1 MREVQHTDAS
11 LDDLLDRAE
20 LGETVVIT
28 RSGKPVARLV
38 PERSQQAAPPFE
50 DIVAAIRAFRARMP
64 KVSYDEIRAS
74 LHEGHRY

>member
-1 MREVQHTDAS
+1 MHTVQHTDAD
-11 LDDLLDRAE
+11 LNDLLDKVE

-38 PERSQQAAPPFE
+38 PEPASSDTPVE
-50 DIVAAIRAFRARMP
+50 DVVAAIRAFRARMP
-64 KVSYDEIRAS
+64 KVTYDEIRAS